1 MPLDRTVASRSQV
14 LQHSKSKWKRP
25 TMPIGDR
32 VLRSSTQLRLHGQVS
47 RPYAGANS
55 GPRNWQVSYLE
66 LWASRAR
73 PLRGGGR
80 FSLDNRPNDCC
91 ARYRRETAVGRVLQ
105 FALAPDSRRS
115 GRPPGHDAGAATVER
130 LRSPSARRFRAR
142 HRPRCRGTPPSIP
155 AWSARVAVERHAGFS
170 CAGRSAVP

>member
-1 MPLDRTVASRSQV
+1 MPWDRGGMSTRRSCQRDAASASIV
-14 LQHSKSKWKRP
+14 
-25 TMPIGDR
+25 T
-32 VLRSSTQLRLHGQVS
+32 VLRPIRSTASSPSRRPSAFEPWDERLFL
-47 RPYAGANS
+47 AGSSLQA
-55 GPRNWQVSYLE
+55 
-66 LWASRAR
+66 ASVRRLKPATR
-73 PLRGGGR
+73 WSIEGR
-80 FSLDNRPNDCC
+80 TGSASCR
-91 ARYRRETAVGRVLQ
+91 TACGRVLQ